1 MSTPVT
7 IGRKDEI
14 PHVPAI
20 THIRRHP
27 MPAATRIARLATFVM
42 STWIKRY
49 VRPSLH
55 IRPIA
60 AELFLTDNCNL
71 KCISCTCWHENT
83 RDELSTEE
91 WLSVVDQLA
100 QLGFIKLNFT
110 GGEALIRRDA
120 VRIISHARDA
130 GIADLHVNTNGLLLT
145 PERAEELIEA
155 GVRSFNISIDGPT
168 SEVHDPIRGQEGAY
182 ETTIK
187 HLRLLKQRAD
197 ATSIA
202 VRMNFTV
209 LKDNHHHLPAMAS
222 LAKEL
227 GVDLYLNL
235 GTDTT
240 FLFRSQSISEQ
251 TEIDGDSLRAALT
264 EMAQLVEQNP
274 EHLPPQREL
283 DYIPGHF
290 DLEPKI
296 DVPCVE
302 SQLKLMI
309 RSTGETGGCWGHDAV
324 ENVRHT
330 LISDIISSTHYREE
344 HQRLFAKDCVQ
355 CGSNY
360 AVNLRTQ
367 PATAA
372 TVMAQSLIKRTGR
385 VRRERGRT

>member
-7 IGRKDEI
+7 IGRKEE
-14 PHVPAI
+14 PAQVPAV

-27 MPAATRIARLATFVM
+27 MSTPTRVARLSTFVV
-42 STWIKRY
+42 STWIKRHL
-49 VRPSLH
+49 RPGLH

-71 KCISCTCWHENT
+71 KCVSCTCWHENT
-83 RDELSTEE
+83 RDELSTDE

-130 GIADLHVNTNGLLLT
+130 GITDLHVNTNGLLLT
-145 PERAEELIEA
+145 PERAEELIDA

-168 SEVHDPIRGQEGAY
+168 ADVHDPIRGQEGAY
-182 ETTIK
+182 KTTIE

-209 LKDNHHHLPAMAS
+209 LKDNHHHLPAMAA

-240 FLFRSQSISEQ
+240 FLFRDRSITEQ
-251 TEIDGDSLRAALT
+251 TQIDGPSLRAALA
-264 EMAQLVEQNP
+264 EMAQLVEQSP

-302 SQLKLMI
+302 SQLKLMV

-324 ENVRHT
+324 VNVRNT
-330 LISDIISSTHYREE
+330 LIADIISSAHYRDE
-344 HQRLFAKDCVQ
+344 HERLFAKDCVQ

-372 TVMAQSLIKRTGR
+372 TVLAQSLLRRTGR
-385 VRRERGRT
+385 VGRERGRT

>member
-1 MSTPVT
+1 MSTPVQ
-7 IGRKDEI
+7 IGRKGDGPRVPEFV
-14 PHVPAI
+14 HVRSEP
-20 THIRRHP
+20 
-27 MPAATRIARLATFVM
+27 PAAAARTARLGRFVA
-42 STWIKRY
+42 STWIKRHL
-49 VRPSLH
+49 RPNLH

-71 KCISCTCWHENT
+71 KCISCTCWHEST
-83 RDELSTEE
+83 LGELSTEE
-91 WLSVVDQLA
+91 WFSVVDQLA

-110 GGEALIRRDA
+110 GGESLIRRDA
-120 VRIISHARDA
+120 VRIIAHARDA

-145 PERAEELIEA
+145 PERAEELVQA

-168 SEVHDPIRGQEGAY
+168 SDVHDPIRGQEGAY
-182 ETTIK
+182 DTTIK
-187 HLRLLKQRAD
+187 HLKLVTQRDDAD
-197 ATSIA
+197 SLA

-209 LKDNHHHLPAMAS
+209 LKDNHHHLPAMAA

-240 FLFRSQSISEQ
+240 FMFRNQSISEQ
-251 TEIDGDSLRAALT
+251 TEIDGDSLRTALA
-264 EMAQLVEQNP
+264 EMTALVEQDP
-274 EHLPPQREL
+274 THLPPQREL

-290 DLEPKI
+290 GLEPKV

-324 ENVRHT
+324 VNVRNM
-330 LISDIISSTHYREE
+330 LISDIIDSAHYREE
-344 HQRLFAKDCVQ
+344 HERLFAKDCVE

-372 TVMAQSLIKRTGR
+372 SVTVKSILQKTGR